1 MTVVYLYRGDTPTL
15 VFTLRDEDGNPV
27 DLTNCTVYFAVE
39 KDETVIINKTCAII
53 NPAAG
58 QLKVTLTSTETDFT
72 GEALAELEGR
82 YTDGTITTF
91 GQFIIIMRE
100 DVRK

>member
-1 MTVVYLYRGDTPTL
+1 VTVVYLYRGDTPTL
-15 VFTLRDEDGNPV
+15 EFTLRDEDGNPI

-39 KDETVIINKTCAII
+39 KNETVIINKACTII
-53 NPAAG
+53 DTTAG
-58 QLKVTLTSTETDFT
+58 QLKVTLTSSETDFT

-91 GQFIIIMRE
+91 GQFTIIMRE
-100 DVRK
+100 DIRK